1 MGRAS
6 NMDVIL
12 TKTPA
17 GVMPMNALP
26 ERFEGE
32 ALSIDLHMHSTASD
46 GALSPEAL
54 VEACA
59 ARGLTHMALTD
70 HDTVAGVER
79 ASVAGERHGVVVL
92 PGTELSCQW
101 RGLNIHV
108 VGLLPAGVRG
118 ELAAGLE
125 YQAEARER
133 RAVQIAARME
143 RIGLANALERA
154 REQAGSDRPLGRPDF
169 ARALVAAELVP
180 DMATAFRRHLGNGKA
195 GDIKAH
201 WPPLSTVVA
210 WVLDAGGVAALAHPL
225 RYGLTRRKRGQLLDD
240 FHAAGGQASELVSG
254 FQNPDVT
261 RDLAR
266 QLDERGLLAS
276 LGSDFHFPGGHLA
289 PGSMTAVPRTAVAP
303 VWTHPRLAATFGRS
317 MPAA

>member
-1 MGRAS
+1 
-6 NMDVIL
+6 
-12 TKTPA
+12 
-17 GVMPMNALP
+17 MPMNALP

-79 ASVAGERHGVVVL
+79 ASAAGERHGVVVL

-108 VGLLPAGVRG
+108 VGLLPSGVRG
-118 ELAAGLE
+118 ELSAGLE
-125 YQAEARER
+125 YQAEAREH
-133 RAVQIAARME
+133 RALQIAARME
-143 RIGLANALERA
+143 RVGLENALDRA

-169 ARALVAAELVP
+169 AKAMVAAELVP
-180 DMATAFRRHLGNGKA
+180 DMATAFRRYLGNGKA

-201 WPPLSTVVA
+201 WPVLSTVVG
-210 WVLDAGGVAALAHPL
+210 WVLDAGGVATLAH
-225 RYGLTRRKRGQLLDD
+225 
-240 FHAAGGQASELVSG
+240 
-254 FQNPDVT
+254 
-261 RDLAR
+261 
-266 QLDERGLLAS
+266 
-276 LGSDFHFPGGHLA
+276 
-289 PGSMTAVPRTAVAP
+289 
-303 VWTHPRLAATFGRS
+303 
-317 MPAA
+317 

>member
-6 NMDVIL
+6 TMDVIL
-12 TKTPA
+12 TKTLA

-59 ARGLTHMALTD
+59 SRGLTHMALTD

-79 ASVAGERHGVVVL
+79 ASAVGESHGVVVL

-108 VGLLPAGVRG
+108 VGLLPSGARG
-118 ELAAGLE
+118 ELVAGLE
-125 YQAEARER
+125 HQAEARER

-143 RIGLANALERA
+143 RVGLENALERA

-201 WPPLSTVVA
+201 WPALSTVVA

-240 FHAAGGQASELVSG
+240 FHAAGGQAVELVSG
-254 FQNPDVT
+254 FQNPDAT

-289 PGSMTAVPRTAVAP
+289 PGSMTPVPRTAVAP
-303 VWTHPRLAATFGRS
+303 VWTHSRLAATFGLP